1 MRKFLGAGFLVL
13 ISVVV
18 PAAAQDKLAAIVAA
32 QCGGA
37 GGKAFACCKQV
48 VTANPKISQCGKEV
62 AVFRC
67 IGNKNN
73 AYVSPN
79 GCVMPKL

>member
-1 MRKFLGAGFLVL
+1 MRNLTGAVFLLF
-13 ISVVV
+13 IPIVV
-18 PAAAQDKLAAIVAA
+18 PAAAQDKMAAFVAA
-32 QCGGA
+32 QCGSA
-37 GGKAFACCKQV
+37 GGRAFACCKQV
-48 VTANPKISQCGKEV
+48 VTANPKIGQCGKEV

-73 AYVSPN
+73 TYISPN